1 MKANKTTR
9 GKAVS
14 NHRRRKEQKSENNT
28 DSAAHNQTLK
38 KNTAKWQ
45 ESPHTYQY

>member
-1 MKANKTTR
+1 MKGQAAPNYRSRK
-9 GKAVS
+9 GKKVES
-14 NHRRRKEQKSENNT
+14 NT

-38 KNTAKWQ
+38 QQRTKWQ